1 RQEDALE
8 AEALMRSVKENL
20 EKYAQG
26 GKLIS
31 PELMLI
37 MSGVEEPGR
46 LADLVASNLGLKVSD
61 AQQLLEMRDPVS
73 RLRRVGDLLQKEVDL
88 LEVQARIQT
97 RAKEEM
103 SKTQREYYLR
113 EQLRAIRTELG
124 DADQKAEEIDELRS
138 RIPRAPLPDEARTE
152 SDKQLRRLESMH
164 PDAAEA
170 SVVRTYLDWVLE
182 LPWAAPPEDTVDM
195 KSARR
200 ILDEDHYD
208 LETVKDRILEYLAV
222 RKLRGG
228 THGPILCFLGPPG
241 VGKPSLGRS
250 IARALG
256 RKFIRISL
264 GGVRDEAEIRGHRR
278 TYVGALPGR
287 IIQGMKQGG
296 TSNPVFMLDEIDK
309 LGADNFR
316 GDPGAALLE
325 VLDPE
330 QNHTFR
336 DHYLNLNFDLSRVLF
351 IATANAIDPIPTPLR
366 DR

>member
-61 AQQLLEMRDPVS
+61 AQQLLEMRDPVA

-124 DADQKAEEIDELRS
+124 DADQKAEEIEELRT
-138 RIPRAPLPDEARTE
+138 RIARAQLPEEARAE
-152 SDKQLRRLESMH
+152 SEKQLRRLEWVH
-164 PDAAEA
+164 REGGEGGGGG
-170 SVVRTYLDWVLE
+170 RYLDWVLE
-182 LPWAAPPEDTVDM
+182 LPWSVFTEDSADL
-195 KSARR
+195 KAARR

-241 VGKPSLGRS
+241 
-250 IARALG
+250 
-256 RKFIRISL
+256 
-264 GGVRDEAEIRGHRR
+264 
-278 TYVGALPGR
+278 
-287 IIQGMKQGG
+287 
-296 TSNPVFMLDEIDK
+296 
-309 LGADNFR
+309 
-316 GDPGAALLE
+316 
-325 VLDPE
+325 
-330 QNHTFR
+330 
-336 DHYLNLNFDLSRVLF
+336 
-351 IATANAIDPIPTPLR
+351 
-366 DR
+366 